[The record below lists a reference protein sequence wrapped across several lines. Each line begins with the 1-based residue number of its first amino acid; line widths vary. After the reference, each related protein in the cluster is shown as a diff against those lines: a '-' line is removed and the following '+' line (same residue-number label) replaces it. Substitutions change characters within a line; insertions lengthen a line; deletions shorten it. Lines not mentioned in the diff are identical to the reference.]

1 MSYAGNQPPPIFR
14 RGPAPLV
21 RLFLLVSLCLV
32 MLVADLR
39 FRYLEVLRQG
49 LSVVTYPLQMAAS
62 APVDFLRNASRYF
75 ATLLEVQVD
84 NARLRAR
91 QLEVGERLL
100 RFELLEQ
107 ENARLRALL
116 GMAERLQVKTLAAE
130 ILYNVPDAF
139 SSKVIL
145 DRGARHGVEP
155 GLVVLD
161 AEGVIG
167 QVTRVYPVQSEVTLL
182 SDRNQA
188 VAVVVERSGVR
199 GVLFGTG
206 QGGLE
211 MRFLLADAD
220 VQAGDRIVTSGLDG
234 VLVPGLPV
242 ATVSEVDREGEAFAR
257 ILCEPLGGVETSLQV
272 LVIGREQAGPPL
284 PEPDEQVAPP
294 PPAPPKGRR

>member
-21 RLFLLVSLCLV
+21 RLFLLVSLCLA

-75 ATLLEVQVD
+75 ATLIEVQVD
-84 NARLRAR
+84 NARLRGQ

-107 ENARLRALL
+107 ENARLRELL

-130 ILYNVPDAF
+130 ILYNVPDPF

-161 AEGVIG
+161 AKGVIG
-167 QVTRVYPVQSEVTLL
+167 QITRVYPVQSEVTLL

-206 QGGLE
+206 RGGLE

-220 VQAGDRIVTSGLDG
+220 VQPGDRILTSGLDG

-284 PEPDEQVAPP
+284 PGPGDQVAPP